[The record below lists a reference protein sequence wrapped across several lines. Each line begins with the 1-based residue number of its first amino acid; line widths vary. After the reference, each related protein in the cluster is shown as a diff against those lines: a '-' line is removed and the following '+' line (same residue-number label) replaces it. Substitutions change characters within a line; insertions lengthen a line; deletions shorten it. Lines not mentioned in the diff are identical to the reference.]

1 MSGCGCGPDEKELIS
16 RRVLLSVFWINS
28 IMFLTEGILGW
39 LADSSGLLA
48 DSLDMLADA
57 AVYAIALSA
66 VGKNLQRKKR
76 AASVSGYLQIGLG
89 GLVLADVVRKLI
101 TGSEP
106 VDWMIMGTAFVA
118 LVANS
123 VCLFLL
129 NPHQKGEAHMRAS
142 WIFTKNDV
150 IANAGVL
157 LAGLLVL
164 LTDSFLPDLMAGVC
178 ISALVIRGGWQ
189 ILRENEPKDN
199 LNVTK

>member
-1 MSGCGCGPDEKELIS
+1 MSGCGCDPDEKEQIS
-16 RRVLLSVFWINS
+16 RRVLLSVFWINAV
-28 IMFLTEGILGW
+28 MFLAEGFCGW
-39 LADSSGLLA
+39 VADSSGLLA

-57 AVYAIALSA
+57 SVYAIALSA
-66 VGKNLQRKKR
+66 IGKTLSGKKR
-76 AASVSGYLQIGLG
+76 AARLSGYLQIGLG
-89 GLVLADVVRKLI
+89 GLVLADVARKLI

-106 VDWMIMGTAFVA
+106 VDWLIMGTAFVA

-157 LAGLLVL
+157 LAGFLVL
-164 LTDSFLPDLMAGVC
+164 VTGSFLPDLFAGLC

-189 ILRENEPKDN
+189 IVQEND
-199 LNVTK
+199 L

>member
-16 RRVLLSVFWINS
+16 RRILWTVFWINAF
-28 IMFLTEGILGW
+28 MFVAEGGLGW
-39 LADSSGLLA
+39 LADSSGLMA
-48 DSLDMLADA
+48 DALDMLADA
-57 AVYAIALSA
+57 AVYGIALSA
-66 VGKNLQRKKR
+66 VSKHASGKKQ
-76 AASVSGYLQIGLG
+76 AARLSGYLQIGLG
-89 GLVLADVVRKLI
+89 TLVLADVARKLI
-101 TGSEP
+101 TGSDP
-106 VDWMIMGTAFVA
+106 VDWLIMGTAFLA

-123 VCLFLL
+123 VCLMLL

-199 LNVTK
+199 LSEFK